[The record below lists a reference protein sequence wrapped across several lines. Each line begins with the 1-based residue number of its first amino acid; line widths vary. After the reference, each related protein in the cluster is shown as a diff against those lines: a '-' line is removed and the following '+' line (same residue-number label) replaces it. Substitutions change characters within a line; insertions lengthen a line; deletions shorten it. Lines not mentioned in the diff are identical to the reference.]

1 MRSSTSNL
9 RSTSVIAISELRAL
23 SRGWLALPRTDRRD
37 DVPERVRRAI
47 EAAQAR
53 SEVLISWVQLAVV
66 LTFVTLYA
74 ISPKTSA
81 MTPFQPVPWVLAGY
95 LAFTLLRMTL
105 AYRNALRPWLLGV
118 SVVVDMALLMA
129 LIWSFHLQYGQ
140 PPAFYL
146 KAPTLLYVFIFI
158 ALRALRSDATYV
170 ALAGVVAAA
179 GWLIML
185 GYAIGFDPS
194 GTPPVTRDYVHYITS
209 TAILIGGEFDKI
221 VSMLMVT
228 GILAVALTRAQRTLR
243 HAVTEGA
250 AASELKRFFAPDIA
264 RRITGGDD
272 LVRPGEGELR
282 DAAALFVDLRGFTAL
297 SRGMPPNAV
306 VALLAEYQAR
316 LVPVIQSHG
325 GSIDKFL
332 GDGILAS
339 FGAARASDRYAADA
353 LRAVDALLAEA
364 LAWRAALVAA
374 GRPAP
379 RVGAAVAHGPIL
391 FGAVGDASR
400 LEYTVIGDAVNLA
413 AKLEKHTKAAKVSAL
428 TTAETY
434 RLAVEQGYAPP
445 APKTRLKAER
455 IEGVESRRDLI
466 VLG

>member
-1 MRSSTSNL
+1 
-9 RSTSVIAISELRAL
+9 VIAISEPLAPARAWLGRLR
-23 SRGWLALPRTDRRD
+23 PRRTD

-47 EAAQAR
+47 AAAQAR

-66 LTFVTLYA
+66 LTFAALYA
-74 ISPKTSA
+74 LSPKTAPMMS
-81 MTPFQPVPWVLAGY
+81 PFHPVPWVLAGY
-95 LAFTLLRMTL
+95 LVFTLLRLSL
-105 AYRNALRPWLLGV
+105 AYRRALRPWLLAL
-118 SVVVDMALLMA
+118 SVLVDMALLMA
-129 LIWSFHLQYGQ
+129 LIWSFHIQYAQ

-146 KAPTLLYVFIFI
+146 KVPTLLYVFIFI
-158 ALRALRSDATYV
+158 ALRTLRSDATYV
-170 ALAGVVAAA
+170 VLAGVVAAL
-179 GWLIML
+179 GWLGML
-185 GYAIGFDPS
+185 AYAIAFDP
-194 GTPPVTRDYVHYITS
+194 GGIPPITRDYVHYITS
-209 TAILIGGEFDKI
+209 ASILIGGEFDKV

-228 GILAVALTRAQRTLR
+228 GILAVAITRARRTLR
-243 HAVTEGA
+243 VAVTEGA

-282 DAAALFVDLRGFTAL
+282 DAAALFVDLRGFTTL

-316 LVPVIQSHG
+316 LMPVIQRHG

-339 FGAARASDRYAADA
+339 FGAARASESYAADA
-353 LRAVDALLAEA
+353 LRAVDALLEEA
-364 LAWRAALVAA
+364 DAWRAALIAA
-374 GRPAP
+374 RRAAP
-379 RVGAAVAHGPIL
+379 HVGAAVAHGPVL

-413 AKLEKHTKAAKVSAL
+413 AKLEKHTKVAKVRAL

-434 RLAVEQGYAPP
+434 RLAMAQGYAM
-445 APKTRLKAER
+445 PKIRLKAEK
-455 IEGVESRRDLI
+455 IDGVESRRDLI
-466 VLG
+466 ALG

>member
-1 MRSSTSNL
+1 
-9 RSTSVIAISELRAL
+9 VIAISDVAPPRFVFGRLFA
-23 SRGWLALPRTDRRD
+23 SRKPD
-37 DVPERVRRAI
+37 DVPERVRHAI
-47 EAAQAR
+47 AAAQLR
-53 SEVLISWVQLAVV
+53 SEVLISWVQLGVV
-66 LTFVTLYA
+66 LTFAVLYA
-74 ISPKTSA
+74 ISPKAA

-95 LAFTLLRMTL
+95 LAFTLLRLTL
-105 AYRNALRPWLLGV
+105 AYRGALRRWLLGL

-129 LIWSFHLQYGQ
+129 LIWSFHLQYAQ

-158 ALRALRSDATYV
+158 ALRTLRSDATYV
-170 ALAGVVAAA
+170 VLAGLVAAA
-179 GWLIML
+179 GWLGML
-185 GYAIGFDPS
+185 AYAIAYDPS
-194 GTPPVTRDYVHYITS
+194 GAPPITRDYVHYITS
-209 TAILIGGEFDKI
+209 ASILIGGEFDKV

-228 GILAVALTRAQRTLR
+228 AILAVALARARRTLR
-243 HAVTEGA
+243 MAVTEGA

-282 DAAALFVDLRGFTAL
+282 DAAALFVDLRGFTTL

-316 LVPVIQSHG
+316 LVPVIQRHG

-339 FGAARASDRYAADA
+339 FGAARASESYAADA
-353 LRAVDALLAEA
+353 LRAVDALLDEA
-364 LAWRAALVAA
+364 LAWRAALIAA

-379 RVGAAVAHGPIL
+379 QVGAAVAHGPVL
-391 FGAVGDASR
+391 FGAVGDESR

-413 AKLEKHTKAAKVSAL
+413 AKLEKHTKVAKVRAL

-434 RLAVEQGYAPP
+434 RLATEQGYSPP
-445 APKTRLKAER
+445 MPKARLKAEKVDG
-455 IEGVESRRDLI
+455 IESRRDLI
-466 VLG
+466 ALG